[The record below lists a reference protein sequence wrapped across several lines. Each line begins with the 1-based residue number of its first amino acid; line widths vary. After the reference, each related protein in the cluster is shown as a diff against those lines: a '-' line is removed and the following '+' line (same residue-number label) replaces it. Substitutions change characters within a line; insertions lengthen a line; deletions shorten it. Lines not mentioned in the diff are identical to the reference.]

1 MKGKKMRK
9 YSKEY
14 IDIVKSLLD
23 QIILE
28 EEENISKAAKII
40 ADAIE
45 NNNSIFAW
53 GSTHSSITMQDI
65 YLRAGGL
72 MLINAI
78 FIPGLEA
85 LQTNPFGITSR
96 IERLSGYAEI
106 ALDYAP
112 IRQGDVL
119 IVVSVSGRNAVPIE
133 MAKIAKERGIK
144 VIAVTGYEYSAAIK
158 PRHPNGKNMYFY
170 ADVVLDNKVK
180 PGDAV
185 LEAKEMPTKFCP
197 VSGITSI
204 AVLQCLIAETIG
216 ELLSRGIVPPV
227 FMAQN
232 LDGGEEYNNQMF
244 KKYRDRIFYLKP
256 E

>member
-1 MKGKKMRK
+1 MRN

-14 IDIVKSLLD
+14 IEIIKGLLD
-23 QIILE
+23 RITNE
-28 EEENISKAAKII
+28 EEENFKKAAII
-40 ADAIE
+40 ISDTIE
-45 NNNSIFAW
+45 KSGRIFAW
-53 GSTHSSITMQDI
+53 GSTHSSTTMQDI

-106 ALDYAP
+106 VLDYAP
-112 IRQGDVL
+112 IRSGDVL
-119 IVVSVSGRNAVPIE
+119 IVVSVAGRNAVPIE
-133 MAKIAKERGIK
+133 MAKVAKNRGIK
-144 VIAVTGYEYSAAIK
+144 VIAVTGYEYSSSVES
-158 PRHPNGKNMYFY
+158 RHPSGKNMYYY
-170 ADVVLDNKVK
+170 ADVVLDNKAK

-185 LEAKEMPTKFCP
+185 LETKEMPTKFCP
-197 VSGITSI
+197 VSGITSV
-204 AVLQCLIAETIG
+204 AVLQCLIAETVG
-216 ELLSRGIVPPV
+216 ELLKRGIVPPV

-232 LDGGEEYNNQMF
+232 LDGGEEYNNKMF
-244 KKYRDRIFYLKP
+244 EMYRDRIFYLKP

>member
-1 MKGKKMRK
+1 MGK

-14 IDIVKSLLD
+14 IEIVKKLLD
-23 QIILE
+23 RIANE
-28 EEENISKAAKII
+28 EEENLKKAAII
-40 ADAIE
+40 ISDSIE
-45 NNNSIFAW
+45 NNGRIFAW
-53 GSTHSSITMQDI
+53 GSTHSSTTMQDI

-85 LQTNPFGITSR
+85 LQTNPFGITSK

-112 IRQGDVL
+112 IRPGDIL
-119 IVVSVSGRNAVPIE
+119 IVVSVAGRNAVPIE
-133 MAKIAKERGIK
+133 MAKVAKKRGIK
-144 VIAVTGYEYSAAIK
+144 VIAVTGYEYSSSVE
-158 PRHPNGKNMYFY
+158 PRHPDGKNMYYY

-180 PGDAV
+180 LGDAV
-185 LEAKEMPTKFCP
+185 LEAKEMATKFCP

-204 AVLQCLIAETIG
+204 AILQCLIAETIE
-216 ELLSRGIVPPV
+216 ELLNRGIVPPV

-232 LDGGEEYNNQMF
+232 LDGGEEYNNKMF
-244 KKYRDRIFYLKP
+244 EKYRDRIFYLKP